1 MAKTYNT
8 AFILTFITQF
18 FFGYALFYISNYG
31 VTLLDVNVI
40 FCFILF
46 WISIIFLRKH
56 LEIAVNYPNV
66 IYLAFNIFILIS
78 IINPLFNGKEQEI
91 VQNLKS
97 LTHYY
102 FVSSFL
108 LLIFLDFITP
118 KTYYKIVNILILI
131 VIILNLYGIY
141 QLFARAFDLPLAWV
155 TYTNRGLLSRFEV
168 VGEVYQASTAYG
180 AFYRATSI
188 FTEPSALASW
198 NVYLFLFLAIPWIQY
213 RQGFVKSNRL
223 LLFLVIINLI
233 TLFLTYSLTGLA
245 GFVAILIFITL
256 IERYQSYKFL
266 FSIAIIAIITIFLT
280 NLLLAET
287 LNIDLLKLFSFR
299 VENVLTL
306 GRDEMAGESFS
317 GRLANAIATIKVWQT
332 NPFIGVGLGLTGY
345 QKEFVA
351 LFSDSAVLSI
361 LAEGGIFNFLIFN
374 ALLYSL
380 FFSSLKL
387 YKKLRDDQT
396 IPLDERK
403 LIGIAPYITLF
414 EIIRC
419 TFTANILIYF
429 VLWMNFSFAFFVL
442 NYYRKHLSYH
452 TLVILPMAT
461 K

>member
-1 MAKTYNT
+1 
-8 AFILTFITQF
+8 
-18 FFGYALFYISNYG
+18 
-31 VTLLDVNVI
+31 
-40 FCFILF
+40 
-46 WISIIFLRKH
+46 
-56 LEIAVNYPNV
+56 
-66 IYLAFNIFILIS
+66 
-78 IINPLFNGKEQEI
+78 
-91 VQNLKS
+91 
-97 LTHYY
+97 
-102 FVSSFL
+102 
-108 LLIFLDFITP
+108 
-118 KTYYKIVNILILI
+118 
-131 VIILNLYGIY
+131 
-141 QLFARAFDLPLAWV
+141 
-155 TYTNRGLLSRFEV
+155 
-168 VGEVYQASTAYG
+168 
-180 AFYRATSI
+180 
-188 FTEPSALASW
+188 
-198 NVYLFLFLAIPWIQY
+198 
-213 RQGFVKSNRL
+213 
-223 LLFLVIINLI
+223 
-233 TLFLTYSLTGLA
+233 LFLTYSLTGLA

-442 NYYRKHLSYH
+442 NYYRKHLGYH